1 MINKVDDEGFTA
13 LHLAAQLRPHTKAM
27 DIAKI
32 LLCVG
37 ADVSIINNHG
47 ETSAAV
53 ARRCSNESLAYY
65 LETKTNDGNNY
76 DEPDPNF
83 RTSRY
88 LDIGL
93 GSSLVCLTLNG

>member
-1 MINKVDDEGFTA
+1 MDDEGFTA

-27 DIAKI
+27 DTAKI
-32 LLCVG
+32 LLCAG

-76 DEPDPNF
+76 DEPDPISTN
-83 RTSRY
+83 TSRY